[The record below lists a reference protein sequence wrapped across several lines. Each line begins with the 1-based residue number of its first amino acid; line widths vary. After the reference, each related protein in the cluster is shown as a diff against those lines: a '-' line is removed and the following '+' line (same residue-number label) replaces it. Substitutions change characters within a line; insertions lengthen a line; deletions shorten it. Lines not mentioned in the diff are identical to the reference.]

1 MALFEKHSFFL
12 LKGKLILYIKNSKN
26 SKIGNIDATYA
37 PINKTCPSS
46 CKLKGSGCYAELSFT
61 GIHNKRIESNS
72 KDQSKLDLANEEA
85 DLIINNSFDNS
96 KSKYLR
102 LHVSGDSTTIR
113 GTKKLAKAADFWIK
127 NNDEYVYTYTHA
139 WNYVKRS
146 NWGKISVLASV
157 ESVEQISKA
166 RIAGYAPAVVVPE
179 HLGKKA
185 YLSSD
190 KVTTLIPCPA
200 QTSDV
205 TCEQCKL
212 CMKSDW
218 LFKNNKGIAFAAH
231 GIRKN
236 KIRLNVI

>member
-1 MALFEKHSFFL
+1 M
-12 LKGKLILYIKNSKN
+12 ILYIKNSRN
-26 SKIGNIDATYA
+26 SKIGKIDATYA

-46 CKLKGSGCYAELSFT
+46 CKLKDSICYGQISYV
-61 GIHNKRIESNS
+61 GMWNKRIESKSEN
-72 KDQSKLDLANEEA
+72 QSKLDLANEEA
-85 DLIINNSFDNS
+85 DLIIKSSFDES

-113 GTKKLAKAADFWIK
+113 GTKKLAKAAEYWIK
-127 NNDEYVYTYTHA
+127 NSKEYVYTYTHA
-139 WNYVKRS
+139 WKNVNRS

-157 ESVEQISKA
+157 ESVNEISKA
-166 RIAGYAPAVVVPE
+166 RLAGYAPSVVVPK
-179 HLGKKA
+179 HHGKKA

-200 QTSDV
+200 QTSNV

-212 CMKSDW
+212 CMKADW
-218 LFKNNKGIAFAAH
+218 LFQNNKGIAFEVH
-231 GIRKN
+231 GVRKN